1 MRSYLVVSAVLFGAV
16 ALLHLLRLIY
26 GWPAVIG
33 TTAMPLWVSVVGL
46 VVAGALCVWGFVLAR
61 GVKDP

>member
-1 MRSYLVVSAVLFGAV
+1 
-16 ALLHLLRLIY
+16 
-26 GWPAVIG
+26 
-33 TTAMPLWVSVVGL
+33 VSVIGL